1 MRKVYPLLF
10 MLFGLSLVVSA
21 QQSNLASQYSMYMLN
36 KYAFNPAYAGLDN
49 SLSLTGVVRTQWTGL
64 EGNPVT
70 QNANAHLPLY
80 ILRGGFGINIENE
93 VLGAER
99 NTSASASYNFWLPIS
114 EKRILTIGMGG
125 GITQKSLDGT
135 KLRSP
140 GGQYSSGGAINHRDS
155 YIPLGK
161 ETAMVPTFSAGIY
174 YQSPSIEI
182 GISTNNFSVSNFE
195 LSTKQDTI
203 ARIKTVQNYFAIF
216 AGKFTVGD
224 KVVVQPSLL
233 AKSDF
238 TQTQVEFST
247 IVWYDDNIFGG
258 ASFRGYESKSVD
270 AFAIIAGFKVNEHI
284 TLAYS
289 YDVSLSQLNTVN
301 GGSHE
306 VIINYNLNRPIGAGR
321 LPKIIYNPRF
331 L

>member
-1 MRKVYPLLF
+1 MRRHYPFLF
-10 MLFGLSLVVSA
+10 VMMFFCVAVTA
-21 QQSNLASQYSMYMLN
+21 QQSQLASQYSMYMLN

-49 SLSLTGVVRTQWTGL
+49 SLSLTGVIRTQWTGL
-64 EGNPVT
+64 DGNPIT

-99 NTSASASYNFWLPIS
+99 NTSASASYNFWLPLS

-125 GITQKSLDGT
+125 GIIQKSLDGA

-140 GGQYSSGGAINHRDS
+140 DGQYTGGTINHRDP
-155 YIPLGK
+155 YIPTGK
-161 ETAMVPTFSAGIY
+161 ETALVPTFSAGIY

-182 GISTNNFSVSNFE
+182 GFSTNNFSASDFQI
-195 LSTKQDTI
+195 STKQDTV
-203 ARIKTVQNYFAIF
+203 ARINTVQNYFAIF
-216 AGKFTVGD
+216 AGKFTIGD
-224 KVVVQPSLL
+224 NFAIIPSIFT
-233 AKSDF
+233 KSDF
-238 TQTQVEFST
+238 RQTQMEFST
-247 IVWYDDNIFGG
+247 IVKYDDNIFGG
-258 ASFRGYESKSVD
+258 VSFRGYESNSID
-270 AFAIIAGFKVNEHI
+270 ALAIIAGFNINEHV

-306 VIINYNLNRPIGAGR
+306 VMINYNHNRAIGNGR